1 VVRRLKDNGKKEKI
15 IAVLEKHPEGL
26 TMKEIA
32 KAIGMHRINVS
43 KYIYELIGAGI
54 VKERTIGSAKLCYLK
69 KVKEDE

>member
-1 VVRRLKDNGKKEKI
+1 VRRLKDNGKKEKI

-43 KYIYELIGAGI
+43 KYVYALIGEGI
-54 VKERTIGSAKLCYLK
+54 ITERAVGSAKLCYLK
-69 KVKEDE
+69 KGDKK